1 MVPCGSAL
9 LRSTPQCIIQVLL
22 LLSIA
27 IFIPNPTEFQLFVFR
42 IVLALAA
49 GAFGALIPGFIEVE
63 FKNWLRAGGALALF
77 AIVFFLN
84 PPALITG
91 P

>member
-1 MVPCGSAL
+1 MA
-9 LRSTPQCIIQVLL
+9 TPNLCIIQVLL